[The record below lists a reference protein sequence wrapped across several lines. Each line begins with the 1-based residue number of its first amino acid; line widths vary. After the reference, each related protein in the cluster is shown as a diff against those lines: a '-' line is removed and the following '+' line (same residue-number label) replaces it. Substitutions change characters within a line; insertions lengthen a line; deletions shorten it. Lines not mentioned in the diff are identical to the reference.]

1 MKTKRNKKQKNRSFR
16 KNRSFK
22 KKGVKKNPTRKN
34 VGGHLMGFEVGA
46 TAPFNQP
53 RDHFLGGEHNGI
65 NFCFTAHSFKH
76 IDTFK
81 DETYP
86 EHDSIEYPICEANI
100 KTNDVMKCTL
110 QTIDVK
116 QGNNLGL
123 YNTLAQK
130 MFRYMSQFLDMD
142 TVNSW
147 FHDAR
152 NVISEKT
159 KTITGNVPR
168 VDNKP
173 GFAPNQ
179 RKWVEVNIP
188 DGRKIHLSM
197 EKITPARARPYLLIW
212 EFSQKYKASAPNSE
226 TNYFTGNDNVYPSA
240 KFNLSV
246 NGLTSVNPI
255 DIVFGT
261 PIDIIVEILNTVRS
275 SEHPRGL
282 SFGNV
287 QIYNTTN
294 GVTSAKEV
302 KPPID
307 VTNTNQIINY
317 NPPADIKSLRIVA
330 NIKTYYNQITT
341 KIQDINIIPVPPPP
355 PPNDLRDF
363 TFGDATI
370 IANSSNKN
378 VVGTRVAADNGIRIL
393 IEKWRIGTK
402 EDKLGEYR
410 LEAADPSINI
420 EIDPTKPIE
429 LRAYAINAANVKS
442 NGHEAKDY
450 TFDYIKSADVVKAV
464 QGISN
469 FTSTAQNPI
478 THVVNGDMITM
489 RVNFKIINKRLLF
502 FYCYTAEEN
511 NGIYVFDR
519 LIENVQSTL
528 DFQIDN
534 RNINNRFVKFLF
546 YMKEGA
552 GNDTTGINREDLSSY
567 KELIIPLLSADAR
580 GENESD
586 VKCVI
591 SGNTQNAISAQL
603 KQNGEEKGNQ
613 SIIEKQTYRFPGLN
627 RGLGDAANSY
637 LVTVNGKNERK
648 IILPVSCNALEGE
661 AAQTAEKEE
670 TRMAEEAKAADAAKR
685 TATTRLEEEARTAEV
700 TRLDTVCKT
709 YKIGDV
715 QIFKSANIKSMNKKI
730 QSMESENLI
739 KLRDIIGKTVIRD
752 DECDFIF
759 QELFKDLGVSS
770 LTFKGLAQDIKIDI
784 VKCIKHKLTIP
795 DRAAP

>member
-53 RDHFLGGEHNGI
+53 RDHFLGGEYNGI

-76 IDTFK
+76 IDTFE
-81 DETYP
+81 DETD
-86 EHDSIEYPICEANI
+86 EHDSIEYPICEANQ

-116 QGNNLGL
+116 KGNNLGS
-123 YNTLAQK
+123 YNRLAQR
-130 MFRYMSQFLDMD
+130 MFRYMSHFLDMD
-142 TVNSW
+142 TVVSW

-152 NVISEKT
+152 TVISEKT
-159 KTITGNVPR
+159 KTITGNVPM

-173 GFAPNQ
+173 GFAANQ

-197 EKITPARARPYLLIW
+197 ERITHVGARPYLLIW

-255 DIVFGT
+255 DIVIGT
-261 PIDIIVEILNTVRS
+261 PIVINVEILNTVRS
-275 SEHPRGL
+275 SEHPRL

-294 GVTSAKEV
+294 GVTGAPQV
-302 KPPID
+302 LPPSD
-307 VTNTNQIINY
+307 VTNTKRIINY
-317 NPPADIKSLRIVA
+317 VINNPAITSLRIVA

-341 KIQDINIIPVPPPP
+341 KEQDINIVQPPPTP
-355 PPNDLRDF
+355 PPNDLTDF
-363 TFGDATI
+363 TFSDATI
-370 IANSSNKN
+370 IANSPNKN
-378 VVGTRVAADNGIRIL
+378 VVGTRVAADNRKRIL
-393 IEKWRIGTK
+393 IEKWRIGNK
-402 EDKLGEYR
+402 DENLGQYT
-410 LEAADPSINI
+410 LEPADPSINI
-420 EIDPTKPIE
+420 EIDPTKHIE

-442 NGHEAKDY
+442 RGYEARDY
-450 TFDYIKSADVVKAV
+450 EFDYIKSADVVKAV
-464 QGISN
+464 QGSSI
-469 FTSTAQNPI
+469 FTSMPI
-478 THVVNGDMITM
+478 AHVVNGDMITM
-489 RVNFKIINKRLLF
+489 RVNYKIINKRLLF

-519 LIENVQSTL
+519 LIGNGQSTL
-528 DFQIDN
+528 DFQISTP
-534 RNINNRFVKFLF
+534 NINNKFVKFLF
-546 YMKEGA
+546 YMKEGN
-552 GNDTTGINREDLSSY
+552 GDDTTGINREDLSSY

-613 SIIEKQTYRFPGLN
+613 SIIEKNQTYRFPGLN

-637 LVTVNGKNERK
+637 FVTVNGKNERK

-730 QSMESENLI
+730 QSMEPGNLI
-739 KLRDIIGKTVIRD
+739 ILHDIIGKTVIRD
-752 DECDFIF
+752 DDCEFIF
-759 QELFKDLGVSS
+759 QELFKDLNISS
-770 LTFKGLAQDIKIDI
+770 LIFKGLAQNIKIDI